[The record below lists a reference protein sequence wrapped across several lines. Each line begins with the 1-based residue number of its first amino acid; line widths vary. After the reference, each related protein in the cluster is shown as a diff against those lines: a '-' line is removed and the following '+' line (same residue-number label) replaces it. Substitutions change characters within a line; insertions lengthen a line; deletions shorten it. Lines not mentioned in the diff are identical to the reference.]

1 MGGSEGGPLMARWR
15 ARPARSILDE
25 LPARL
30 HRSASPERCLCS
42 YCSPGVSDRLAAEC
56 VIEAWRAER
65 RVWCAEHGY
74 SVLDLI
80 MAERQARREAAR
92 NGKD

>member
-1 MGGSEGGPLMARWR
+1 MARWR
-15 ARPARSILDE
+15 ALPARSIVDG

-56 VIEAWRAER
+56 VIEAWWSARRA
-65 RVWCAEHGY
+65 WCAEHGY

-80 MAERQARREAAR
+80 MAEKAGQE
-92 NGKD
+92 GSCS